1 MRKRCISLAVAIMM
15 LLTMLSGM
23 TLATAA
29 EQGAGQE
36 GTSELM
42 GEAYKTFNFKSAEVD
57 GAINVKN
64 TDMYDASKGYG
75 FVKTN
80 SAMPART
87 VDPSKIKQDENGCSI
102 TETDATTVK
111 SKDGNN
117 DNFGGLIFRVDVDK
131 LGGYGIT
138 VNCTSETT
146 SSNTWI
152 APTGMQASRIT
163 SSSAWDTAGLVA
175 HNNYASWEGSTW
187 KYDYVTGWPYIEIEI
202 EPNKQPT
209 AAGTT
214 IGIESISLSRIENNT
229 ASGKPTVFVLGD
241 STQKTYT
248 FEEDS
253 MSSWGQNIFKMF
265 DLDKV
270 NVVNYSMGG
279 RSMRAN
285 YTEGRFNNVLYNAKE
300 GDFVLIH
307 SAHNDETDDSAMR
320 FGRGSSKVTYPKWL
334 DMYCAA
340 MEERGVTPILVSG
353 MQRTSNGVASVSSEK
368 PRGFNPNSPQFMED
382 KAKADNK
389 VEFVDLFA
397 KAKAYFEKIGS
408 AETMDIYQS
417 LEAGES
423 PGKTNSGSYA
433 NGHPDNKIDGTHY
446 KEAAGKMFS
455 KLIAE
460 DIYAQSAAGSA
471 KIKELAGYLN
481 DKVKAAC
488 TSGNWSEVY
497 PENRAKDVTEAK
509 VNGYSASN
517 SKYRNQIEKM
527 LQIGAMDTDNNNLFN
542 PEKSISTNDFIAGIC
557 TIWNLETADFAK
569 YMNSGTLNRETMAG
583 IVYDAY
589 SLKFGRNVETGEWNK
604 PKYMTDYNGSSVSPD
619 DPEYDPNLTGE
630 SAQYYPLVGW
640 GNLTDTKDISR
651 EYLEKFYE
659 VYNLGLMRSEKGLS
673 RTKMMNGTEL
683 EPKAE
688 VTRAKAAKELFFLF
702 GLQQNIK
709 TENQEPTVPTN
720 YGGTDKNPVVY
731 KAVNYTAMDYEFSAV
746 DIDYDGMLSVELKY
760 NGEGTPSN
768 KLVVERKSSEGTVT
782 ETKKYD
788 VSGSGKVSG
797 LDMKLEFGESVNMY
811 VVTSDADSTKLSVER
826 TAECTNVVIPAKKY
840 TAETAAGIQG
850 GTVALTNLGEI
861 SAETAELESAEL
873 SSAGE
878 VWWRANGA
886 VNEGQELMP
895 ELTAVG
901 GSLTPIITLDVTGST
916 KATIE
921 GESFTKYVSHG
932 KINGKFENGMITGAA
947 MKFVAPAS
955 GVLSLYVVDVGSG
968 KEVAITEEG
977 TATKTDSAYY
987 HIATAK
993 ENVCA
998 SIPVEAGKTYYM
1010 GVLGSKGRFVGIS
1023 YMSGAPVVSVKAR
1036 PGETVQIDA
1045 VPEAGMTT
1053 KGMSVTGAAG
1063 SAVDVTMAG
1072 ANQGTFVMPEENVTI
1087 DVSFTSGGETEP
1099 SATPDVVP
1107 TPEVVPTT
1115 EPLGYAY
1122 EITEAYYGD
1131 DGKLNVELKYN
1142 GTEENPTGKLLAA
1155 AYDEADSEIM
1165 LDAKSYDI
1173 KGTTVEGLDYSKPD
1187 KGIVK
1192 LYIWNG
1198 VDTLN
1203 PLSKTFEV
1211 KDVLRPT
1218 ELPSATPGPTSEPTV
1233 NKATLTQESSGANF
1247 EFSTIRDAV
1256 AKATELN
1263 PQSEAERVVIN
1274 VDPGFYEEQV
1284 LFDNVK
1290 YITLQQTP
1298 GTNGKVNLSW
1308 YYCTGYCA
1316 GTADLNGNYD
1326 PKINWSK
1333 EETWNGYKDTDE
1345 KFTKYEVGQVLNGV
1359 STISYY
1365 DLDGVAHKDVSVR
1378 VSHLGNFSDMAPLVV
1393 RKSASDITVKDFNI
1407 INSIP
1412 VMVTKGEKEAGV
1424 KPQADRKLIPGKTD
1438 NELKDML
1445 PERDSLSICYE
1456 DTAEV
1461 APESVLNSDKT
1472 VSKAKYIEKT
1482 KDGNYT
1488 FTPEE
1493 SAYLARS
1500 SGFNERGHAVSING
1514 DRCILENIRARGNQ
1528 DSVYISEGRIYFKN
1542 CDLIGGTDYIYGNAT
1557 AVFDNCKLGAAGMTD
1572 KDYGATITAANTDGN
1587 NDYGYLFYNCEL
1599 YNTRNNIT
1607 NSMYGRP
1614 WRQDAQITF
1623 YNTVIDDNAT
1633 TGASPAGITAE
1644 GWRDMS
1650 GNMKEDARFY
1660 EYGTR
1665 NKSGEAVDFSKRVKC
1680 TNGFGSVLDDWQI
1693 LEFNPINYFK
1703 ARYKWTDNWDPMNMT
1718 EKYAGVNKVA
1728 SETTFVIPEGT
1739 STEVDLPQAPAGYE
1753 FKWESAS
1760 EYAIVNNDGTKVTV
1774 IRPANGETPIET
1786 TLVLY
1791 IRESSDKAIG
1801 TKAVIPVTINPTT
1814 DTENVFTATGTIS
1827 LNGAAPDVDVDF
1839 TVNFYKGNA
1848 VIKQTSAQIAKGTTS
1863 AVYTAEGIPV
1873 GEYDVVFDTL
1883 TDGYKI
1889 LNPENGKTTITGA
1902 KGESVTS
1909 DASVAKLV
1917 NKTYS
1922 VTGIPT
1928 NLGSGATVANNNG
1941 EYTVSSSSKT
1951 SDGAYWNLSSLS
1963 DGIKSTDAVTVTFTV
1978 TMEKG
1983 YSTSD
1988 DCATVDL
1995 LSGIPGTYNSD
2006 ENKIRIARTS
2016 YGRWDQMNMLDVG
2029 VGRRSGSSNTEHQW
2043 LNCAGGKFPATN
2055 YADQIVSI
2063 TANFKTGV
2071 LTAKAKVAGAD
2082 SWNEYNMF
2090 TGFPE
2095 ASNIDRDN
2103 LCLAVYPGSA
2113 DPNKF
2118 IIKDITVE
2126 YTEFE

>member
-15 LLTMLSGM
+15 LLTMLSGT

-42 GEAYKTFNFKSAEVD
+42 GETYKTFNFKSTEAD

-102 TETDATTVK
+102 TETDATTTYLNV
-111 SKDGNN
+111 NHYN
-117 DNFGGLIFRVDVDK
+117 YGGLIFRVDVDT
-131 LGGYGIT
+131 LGGYSLD
-138 VNCTSETT
+138 VNTT
-146 SSNTWI
+146 ADTNSGTAYI
-152 APTGMQASRIT
+152 APNGMQASRLT
-163 SSSAWDTAGLVA
+163 GGGSWDSAGLVNKTGVA
-175 HNNYASWEGSTW
+175 VWDNNNW
-187 KYDYVTGWPYIEIEI
+187 KYDYVTGVPYIELEI
-202 EPNKQPT
+202 EPNKRPT
-209 AAGTT
+209 SAGTT
-214 IGIESISLSRIENNT
+214 VGIESFTLRKFGNNVRT
-229 ASGKPTVFVLGD
+229 ADEKPTVFVLGD

-253 MSSWGQNIFKMF
+253 MSGWGQTINRMF

-270 NVVNYSMGG
+270 NVINYSMGG
-279 RSMRAN
+279 RSVKAN
-285 YTEGRFNNVLYNAKE
+285 YDEGRFNDVLYAAKE
-300 GDFVLIH
+300 GDFVLFH
-307 SAHNDETDDSAMR
+307 SAHNDESTGADKGPEAR
-320 FGRGSSKVTYPKWL
+320 FGRGSNSTTYPKWL
-334 DMYCAA
+334 DIYCAA
-340 MEERGVTPILVSG
+340 MEERGITPILVSG
-353 MQRTSNGVASVSSEK
+353 MPRTSNGVASVSSEK

-397 KAKAYFEKIGS
+397 KAKSYFEKIGS

-460 DIYAQSAAGSA
+460 DIYAQSAKGSA

-488 TSGNWSEVY
+488 TSGDWSEVY

-509 VNGYSASN
+509 LNGYSASN

-527 LQIGAMDTDNNNLFN
+527 LQIGAMDTDSNSLFN
-542 PEKSISTNDFIAGIC
+542 PETAIKTNDFIAGIC
-557 TIWNLETADFAK
+557 TIWNLEIADFAK

-589 SLKFGRNVETGEWNK
+589 SLKFGRNADTGEWNK
-604 PKYMTDYNGSSVSPD
+604 PKYMTDYNGTNLSPD
-619 DPEYDPNLTGE
+619 DPEYDPNLTGK

-683 EPKAE
+683 EPKSE

-709 TENQEPTVPTN
+709 TENQEPTVPTT

-746 DIDYDGMLSVELKY
+746 DIDYDGALSVELKY

-826 TAECTNVVIPAKKY
+826 TVECTNVVIPDKQY
-840 TAETAAGIQG
+840 TVSTAAGIQD
-850 GTVALTNLGEI
+850 GTLALTNLGSEV
-861 SAETAELESAEL
+861 SLSGVNEAEL
-873 SSAGE
+873 SADSYT
-878 VWWRANGA
+878 WWYASDSNATVSETEELIPGLTCVSGGTKIVKNYKVDGIDFKASFKPNEKA
-886 VNEGQELMP
+886 VVTDNVF
-895 ELTAVG
+895 TG
-901 GSLTPIITLDVTGST
+901 GYL
-916 KATIE
+916 
-921 GESFTKYVSHG
+921 
-932 KINGKFENGMITGAA
+932 
-947 MKFVAPAS
+947 KFVAPSS
-955 GVLSLYVVDVGSG
+955 GVVTAYLKLNSNKTFTAVDDEGNVVCSETNTGANAGMSFKFPV
-968 KEVAITEEG
+968 
-977 TATKTDSAYY
+977 TK
-987 HIATAK
+987 
-993 ENVCA
+993 
-998 SIPVEAGKTYYM
+998 GKTYNFAAGGGNNEIY
-1010 GVLGSKGRFVGIS
+1010 GVSF
-1023 YMSGAPVVSVKAR
+1023 MSGAPVVSVKGVA
-1036 PGETVQIDA
+1036 GDVIQIDA
-1045 VPEAGMTT
+1045 VPSQGYTT
-1053 KGMSVTGAAG
+1053 KTIKAEDSRGKALNI
-1063 SAVDVTMAG
+1063 TMNG
-1072 ANQGTFVMPEENVTI
+1072 TDQGTFVMPEFNVT
-1087 DVSFTSGGETEP
+1087 VSAEFTSGGETEP
-1099 SATPDVVP
+1099 SATP
-1107 TPEVVPTT
+1107 EVVPTSKPA
-1115 EPLGYAY
+1115 EYSY

-1142 GTEENPTGKLLAA
+1142 GTETDPTGKLLAA
-1155 AYDEADSEIM
+1155 VYDETDSEIM

-1173 KGTTVEGLDYSKPD
+1173 NGTTVEGLDYSKPE
-1187 KGIVK
+1187 KGIVR

-1211 KDVLRPT
+1211 KNVSKPT
-1218 ELPSATPGPTSEPTV
+1218 ESPSATPGPTSGPTV

-1247 EFSTIRDAV
+1247 EFSSIRDAV

-1316 GTADLNGNYD
+1316 GTADLSGNYD

-1345 KFTKYEVGQVLNGV
+1345 KFTKYEVGQVLDGV

-1378 VSHLGNFSDMAPLVV
+1378 VSHLGNVNDMAPLVV

-1424 KPQADRKLIPGKTD
+1424 KPQADRKLIPGKND

-1472 VSKAKYIEKT
+1472 VSKAKYIEMT

-1493 SAYLARS
+1493 SAFLARS
-1500 SGFNERGHAVSING
+1500 SGFNERGHAISING
-1514 DRCILENIRARGNQ
+1514 DRCVLENIRARGNQ

-1572 KDYGATITAANTDGN
+1572 KDYGATITAANTDGS

-1599 YNTRNNIT
+1599 YNLRSNIT
-1607 NSMYGRP
+1607 NSMFGRP

-1623 YNTVIDDNAT
+1623 YNTVIDDNST

-1660 EYGTR
+1660 EYGTT
-1665 NKSGEAVDFSKRVKC
+1665 NKSGKAVDFSKRVKC
-1680 TNGFGSVLDDWQI
+1680 TNGFGSVLNDWQI

-1739 STEVDLPQAPAGYE
+1739 STEVDLPQAPSGYE

-1760 EYAIVNNDGTKVTV
+1760 EYAIVSNDGTKVTV

-1791 IRESSDKAIG
+1791 VREAADKTIG

-1839 TVNFYKGNA
+1839 TVRFYKGNA
-1848 VIKQTSAQIAKGTTS
+1848 VIKQTSAQITKGTTS

-1917 NKTYS
+1917 NKSYS
-1922 VTGIPT
+1922 ITGIPT
-1928 NLGSGATVANNNG
+1928 NLGSGATVTNNNG
-1941 EYTVSSSSKT
+1941 EYTVSSSSAT

-1978 TMEKG
+1978 KMENG

-1988 DCATVDL
+1988 DCATVDF
-1995 LSGIPGTYNSD
+1995 LSGIPGTYNSN

-2016 YGRWDQMNMLDVG
+2016 YGRWDQTNMLDVG
-2029 VGRRSGSSNTEHQW
+2029 VGKRSGSSNTEHQW
-2043 LNCAGGKFPATN
+2043 LNCAGGKYPATN

-2071 LTAKAKVAGAD
+2071 MTAKAKVAGAE
-2082 SWNEYNMF
+2082 SWNEYNLF

-2095 ASNIDRDN
+2095 TANIDRDN

-2113 DPNKF
+2113 NPNKF

>member
-1 MRKRCISLAVAIMM
+1 MAVAIMM

-42 GEAYKTFNFKSAEVD
+42 GEVYKTFNFKSAEVD

-102 TETDATTVK
+102 TETDATTTYSNV
-111 SKDGNN
+111 NHYN
-117 DNFGGLIFRVDVDK
+117 YGGLIFRVDVDA
-131 LGGYGIT
+131 LGGYSLD
-138 VNCTSETT
+138 VNTT
-146 SSNTWI
+146 ADTNSGTAYI
-152 APTGMQASRIT
+152 APNGMQASRLT
-163 SSSAWDTAGLVA
+163 GGGSWDSAGLVNKTGMA
-175 HNNYASWEGSTW
+175 VWDNNNW
-187 KYDYVTGWPYIEIEI
+187 KYDYVTGVPYIELEI
-202 EPNKQPT
+202 EPNKRPT
-209 AAGTT
+209 SAGTT
-214 IGIESISLSRIENNT
+214 VGIESFTLTKFGNNVRT
-229 ASGKPTVFVLGD
+229 ADEKPTVFVLGD

-253 MSSWGQNIFKMF
+253 MSGWGQTINRMF
-265 DLDKV
+265 DLEKV
-270 NVVNYSMGG
+270 NVINYSMGG
-279 RSMRAN
+279 RSVKAN
-285 YTEGRFNNVLYNAKE
+285 YDEGRFNDVLYVAKE
-300 GDFVLIH
+300 GDFVLFH
-307 SAHNDETDDSAMR
+307 SAHNDESTGADKGPEAR
-320 FGRGSSKVTYPKWL
+320 FGRGSNSTTYPKWL
-334 DMYCAA
+334 DIYCAA

-353 MQRTSNGVASVSSEK
+353 MPRTSNGVASVSSEK

-488 TSGNWSEVY
+488 TSGNWNEVY

-589 SLKFGRNVETGEWNK
+589 SLKFGRNAETGEWNK

-886 VNEGQELMP
+886 VKEGQELMP
-895 ELTAVG
+895 ELAAMG
-901 GSLTPIITLDVTGST
+901 GSLTPMMTLDVTGST

-932 KINGKFENGMITGAA
+932 ETNGKFENGMITGAA

-1023 YMSGAPVVSVKAR
+1023 YISGAPVVSVKAR

-1155 AYDEADSEIM
+1155 AYDETDSEIM

-1218 ELPSATPGPTSEPTV
+1218 ESPSATPGPTSEPTV

-1660 EYGTR
+1660 EYGTT

-1739 STEVDLPQAPAGYE
+1739 STEVDLPQPPAGYE

-1839 TVNFYKGNA
+1839 TVKFYKGNA
-1848 VIKQTSAQIAKGTTS
+1848 VIKQTSAQIAKGATS

-1889 LNPENGKTTITGA
+1889 LNPENGKTTINGA

-1917 NKTYS
+1917 NKSYS
-1922 VTGIPT
+1922 VTGTPT

>member
-1 MRKRCISLAVAIMM
+1 MRKRCISLAVAVMM

-23 TLATAA
+23 TAVTAA

-42 GEAYKTFNFKSAEVD
+42 GETYKTFNFKSTEAD
-57 GAINVKN
+57 GAINVKS

-75 FVKTN
+75 FVKTS

-87 VDPSKIKQDENGCSI
+87 VDPSKIKQDENGCNI

-138 VNCTSETT
+138 VNCTSDTT
-146 SSNTWI
+146 SGNAWV

-175 HNNYASWEGSTW
+175 HNNHASWEGSTW

-214 IGIESISLSRIENNT
+214 IGVESISLSRIDNNT

-248 FEEDS
+248 FEEYS

-353 MQRTSNGVASVSSEK
+353 MPRTSNGVASVSSEK

-382 KAKADNK
+382 KAKADSK

-408 AETMDIYQS
+408 AETIDIYQS

-455 KLIAE
+455 KLIVE
-460 DIYAQSAAGSA
+460 DIYAQSSSGSA

-481 DKVKAAC
+481 DKVKTAIA
-488 TSGNWSEVY
+488 SGDWSEVY

-542 PEKSISTNDFIAGIC
+542 PENSISTNDFIAGIC

-569 YMNSGTLNRETMAG
+569 YMNSGNLNRETMAG

-589 SLKFGRNVETGEWNK
+589 SLKFGRNAETGEWNK

-640 GNLTDTKDISR
+640 GNLKDTKDISR

-746 DIDYDGMLSVELKY
+746 DIDYDGVLSVELKY

-878 VWWRANGA
+878 IWWRANGA
-886 VNEGQELMP
+886 VTEGQELMP
-895 ELTAVG
+895 ELAAIG
-901 GSLTPIITLDVTGST
+901 GSLTPMVTLDVTGST

-932 KINGKFENGMITGAA
+932 TTNGKFENGMITGAA

-977 TATKTDSAYY
+977 TAAKTDSAYY

-1023 YMSGAPVVSVKAR
+1023 YMTGAPVVSVKAR

-1053 KGMSVTGAAG
+1053 KEMSVTGTSG

-1087 DVSFTSGGETEP
+1087 DVSFVSGGGTEP
-1099 SATPDVVP
+1099 SATP
-1107 TPEVVPTT
+1107 EVVPTSKPA
-1115 EPLGYAY
+1115 EYAY

-1155 AYDEADSEIM
+1155 AYDETDSEIM

-1173 KGTTVEGLDYSKPD
+1173 KGTTVEGLDYSKPE

-1211 KDVLRPT
+1211 KDVSRPT
-1218 ELPSATPGPTSEPTV
+1218 ESPSATPGPTSEPTV

-1284 LFDNVK
+1284 MFDNVK

-1333 EETWNGYKDTDE
+1333 EETWNGYKDGDE
-1345 KFTKYEVGQVLNGV
+1345 KFTKYEIGQVLNGV

-1378 VSHLGNFSDMAPLVV
+1378 VSHLGNPSEIAALVV
-1393 RKSASDITVKDFNI
+1393 RSSASDITVKDFNI
-1407 INSIP
+1407 VNSIP
-1412 VMVTKGEKEAGV
+1412 VMVTQSEKEAGV
-1424 KPQADRKLIPGKTD
+1424 KPQADRKLYSGGTEED
-1438 NELKDML
+1438 LRYNL
-1445 PERDSLSICYE
+1445 PERDSLSVCSE
-1456 DTAEV
+1456 STAEV
-1461 APESVLNSDKT
+1461 VAESVLDKDGNISR
-1472 VSKAKYIEKT
+1472 VKYFELT

-1500 SGFNERGHAVSING
+1500 SVFNERGHAISING
-1514 DRCILENIRARGNQ
+1514 DRCIIENVRARGNQ

-1557 AVFDNCKLGAAGMTD
+1557 AVFDNCKLGAAGMSD
-1572 KDYGATITAANTDGN
+1572 RDYGATITAANTDAT
-1587 NDYGYLFYNCEL
+1587 NDYGYLFYNCEF
-1599 YNTRNNIT
+1599 YNLRNNIT
-1607 NSMYGRP
+1607 NSMFGRP

-1633 TGASPAGITAE
+1633 TGASPAGIAAE

-1650 GNMKEDARFY
+1650 SNTKEDARFY
-1660 EYGTR
+1660 EYGTT
-1665 NKSGEAVDFSKRVKC
+1665 NKSGKAIDLTKRVKC
-1680 TNGFGSVLDDWQI
+1680 TNGFGTVLDDWQI

-1703 ARYKWTDNWDPMNMT
+1703 ARHKWTDNWDPMNMT

-1728 SETTFVIPEGT
+1728 NETTFVIPEGT
-1739 STEVDLPQAPAGYE
+1739 STEVELPQAPAGYE

-1791 IRESSDKAIG
+1791 VRESADKAIG

-1827 LNGAAPDVDVDF
+1827 LKGAAPDVDVDF
-1839 TVNFYKGNA
+1839 TVKFYKGNA
-1848 VIKQTSAQIAKGTTS
+1848 VIKQTSAQITKGTTS

-1917 NKTYS
+1917 NKSYS

-1928 NLGSGATVANNNG
+1928 NLGSGATVTNNNG
-1941 EYTVSSSSKT
+1941 EYTVSSSSAT

-1988 DCATVDL
+1988 DCATVDF
-1995 LSGIPGTYNSD
+1995 LSGIPGTYNSN

-2016 YGRWDQMNMLDVG
+2016 YGRWDQTNMLDVG
-2029 VGRRSGSSNTEHQW
+2029 VGKRSGSSNTEHQW
-2043 LNCAGGKFPATN
+2043 LNCAGGKYPATN

-2071 LTAKAKVAGAD
+2071 MTAKAKVAGAE
-2082 SWNEYNMF
+2082 SWNEYNLF

-2095 ASNIDRDN
+2095 TANIDRDN

-2113 DPNKF
+2113 NPNKF